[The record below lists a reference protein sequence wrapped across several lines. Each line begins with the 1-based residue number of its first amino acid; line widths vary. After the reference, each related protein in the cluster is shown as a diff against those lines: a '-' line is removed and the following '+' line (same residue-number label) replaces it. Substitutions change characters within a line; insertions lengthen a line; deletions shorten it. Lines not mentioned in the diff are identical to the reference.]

1 MSSKYI
7 QPLVRI
13 FLFSLCLFQGWK
25 WTFVGT
31 FYSGGSP
38 PAWHDW
44 THQWFKLCL
53 TTLFPTSDPLIPTHR
68 HKRVSN
74 HEMASPTKAV
84 RGQLDVERL
93 LVGWLTHVYDTKY
106 KSLPECLKT
115 AFLDVFWS
123 QRSIYNIIFMPSNCY
138 ISTCSSCKQRTT
150 FIFNCNTPRQPPPRP
165 PFFLSGKDPFK
176 SVMVQDI
183 LQRSCNFMITT
194 ESYQD
199 CVLKNNSYWLSGI
212 QNLQGQ

>member
-1 MSSKYI
+1 MTVIETAQHSTRRALMSSKYI
-7 QPLVRI
+7 RALVRI
-13 FLFSLCLFQGWK
+13 FLFSVCLFQGWK
-25 WTFVGT
+25 WTFTQEVH
-31 FYSGGSP
+31 P

-93 LVGWLTHVYDTKY
+93 LVGWLTHVYDRKY
-106 KSLPECLKT
+106 KSLPECLKR

-123 QRSIYNIIFMPSNCY
+123 RWSIYNIIFMLLYCY
-138 ISTCSSCKQRTT
+138 ISTCSCCKQRTT
-150 FIFNCNTPRQPPPRP
+150 PPHP
-165 PFFLSGKDPFK
+165 PFFLSG
-176 SVMVQDI
+176 QD
-183 LQRSCNFMITT
+183 
-194 ESYQD
+194 
-199 CVLKNNSYWLSGI
+199 
-212 QNLQGQ
+212 